1 MSSSSVKMSGSPVKT
16 STSSAKPATQRG
28 SYAATHFIL
37 AVGGVLMIFPFVWQ
51 IIMSLSTNNQVT
63 SVPPTF
69 WPGTFQ
75 WENFT
80 KVFEQIPFLDQ
91 FWVSVSITV
100 LRTLGQLII
109 CSLAGYAFARMQFP
123 FKRIIFGLVL
133 AILMVPSEVYMIPQY
148 QIIQSLGLLNTIAGI
163 VLPGIFGAF
172 GAFLMTQFFRAIP
185 RELEEAARLDGCNPW
200 QIYVRI
206 MLPLVKPGLSALAI
220 LTIVWSWNDLL
231 WPLVVTTDDTKMP
244 LTVGLASLQGQ
255 YTTDYAVLMAA
266 STMAVAP
273 IIILFIFMQR
283 RVIDGIAS
291 SGLKG

>member
-1 MSSSSVKMSGSPVKT
+1 MSSVPVKRSSVPTKRDTRHGSNL
-16 STSSAKPATQRG
+16 G
-28 SYAATHFIL
+28 THLVL
-37 AVGGVLMIFPFVWQ
+37 AVGGLVMVFPFIWQ
-51 IIMSLSTNNQVT
+51 LIMSLSTNSQVT

-69 WPGTFQ
+69 WPGTLR
-75 WENFT
+75 WENFAA
-80 KVFEQIPFLDQ
+80 VFTSIPFLDQ

-100 LRTLGQLII
+100 LRTIGQLVL

-123 FKRIIFGLVL
+123 FKRLIFGLIL

-148 QIIQSLGLLNTIAGI
+148 QIIQQLGLLNTTAGI
-163 VLPGIFGAF
+163 VLPGLFGAF
-172 GAFLMTQFFRAIP
+172 GAFLMTQFFRGIP

-200 QIYVRI
+200 QIYSRI

-231 WPLVVTTDDTKMP
+231 WPLVVTTDNTKMP

-283 RVIDGIAS
+283 RVIEGITS